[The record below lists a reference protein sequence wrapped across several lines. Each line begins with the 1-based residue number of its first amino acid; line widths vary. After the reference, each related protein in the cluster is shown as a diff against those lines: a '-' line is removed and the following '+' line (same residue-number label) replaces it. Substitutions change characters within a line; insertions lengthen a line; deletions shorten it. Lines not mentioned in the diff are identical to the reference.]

1 MEDSWRIATSDSRR
15 DPLRDAYAEHH
26 LRLFRLAYLLSG
38 DRWLAEDLA
47 QEAFVRAAGKL
58 KDLAEDEWGPYL
70 RTVVM
75 NLWRR
80 SVRRRLLEQ
89 RSRGPSASD
98 WYTPS
103 GVEERDEAW
112 NLILRLPPRQ
122 RACLVLRYYE
132 DLADHEIATVL
143 GCSIGTV
150 KSQSSRA
157 LAKLRKEV
165 ESHEQRR

>member
-1 MEDSWRIATSDSRR
+1 MESPRPEAKLESVG
-15 DPLRDAYAEHH
+15 DPLQDAYDQHH
-26 LRLFRLAYLLSG
+26 VRLFRLAYLLTA

-47 QEAFVRAAGKL
+47 QDAFVKAGRRL
-58 KDLAEDEWGPYL
+58 TELGEDEWGPYL

-80 SVRRRLLEQ
+80 NVRRRFMEL
-89 RSRGPSASD
+89 RSRTVREPDSVTLPGP
-98 WYTPS
+98 
-103 GVEERDEAW
+103 EERDEIW
-112 NLILRLPPRQ
+112 GLLLKLPPRQ

-132 DLADHEIATVL
+132 DISDHEIAHVL

-157 LAKLRKEV
+157 LAKLRKEFG
-165 ESHEQRR
+165 SSEQRS